1 MALFKFNTKDSSKC
15 LLFPFKASI
24 TYTTPQQTHK
34 NAICPA
40 LQCVSQPFKTSLSKA
55 SPNLFFTF
63 EIMED
68 ALEYSLTFQKIT
80 CLKLGST

>member
-15 LLFPFKASI
+15 LPFPYKASI

-40 LQCVSQPFKTSLSKA
+40 SQCVSWPFKTPPSQEPAPASSLLLRLWKM
-55 SPNLFFTF
+55 PYNIL
-63 EIMED
+63 
-68 ALEYSLTFQKIT
+68 
-80 CLKLGST
+80 